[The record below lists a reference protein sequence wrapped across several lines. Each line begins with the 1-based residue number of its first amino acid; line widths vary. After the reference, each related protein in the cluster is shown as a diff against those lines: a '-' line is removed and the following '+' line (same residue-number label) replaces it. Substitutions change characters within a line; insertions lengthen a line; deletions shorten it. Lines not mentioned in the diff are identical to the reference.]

1 MLKSPDTMRTLAL
14 VMATIGVA
22 TTSGAQTPLTLDT
35 TFEHFMTPEWIEQWG
50 TGSFSVNDI
59 ALRPDGL
66 LLLTGN
72 RLRPPGDPSGGVVGG
87 GVLLVDEQG
96 DYVESPFNS
105 SSGGRITE
113 LPNGQYF
120 YGYKRWNATGER
132 DFSFGYPDLPFQGTS
147 DFHVYPDR
155 TVLVGGMFKIEEDGL
170 IEYGLIKV
178 DEWVEYD
185 PNFTARKIGP
195 GTSRIVDRIFPLNN
209 GQFLISGSFTTYEGE
224 FSGPII
230 RINADGTRDPGFYFP
245 SWKGEVYERYEQPDG
260 KLILGGRFFMNDF
273 PDTVKVVRVLPDGSL
288 DETFNNRV
296 DYRTGNVALSAMA
309 SGVNVLTP
317 LGDGRIVIG
326 GLFTQVD
333 GEPRGCIACIDTLGN
348 LLDCWAGG
356 GLIPESY
363 APSGFPYFGIA
374 GFKCLPNGDCY
385 IYGAYKG
392 FIDANGLHPRQCV
405 MSRIFM
411 PSTGVGEAENTT
423 GVLTVWPNPGVDLV
437 TVSIPR
443 TVGNG
448 LVRILDPT
456 GREVM
461 RRNVFR
467 THMELDVSG
476 LAEGTYVME
485 LRDAAGKRIATKW
498 IKQ

>member
-1 MLKSPDTMRTLAL
+1 MRTLTLL
-14 VMATIGVA
+14 VAIVGVA

-59 ALRPDGL
+59 ALRSDGL
-66 LLLTGN
+66 LLTTGN
-72 RLRPPGDPSGGVVGG
+72 RLRPPGGATGGGGG
-87 GVLLVDEQG
+87 GVLLVNENG

-105 SSGGRITE
+105 GSGGRITE

-178 DEWVEYD
+178 DEWGEYD

-230 RINADGTRDPGFYFP
+230 RINPDGTRDPGFYFP

-296 DYRTGNVALSAMA
+296 DYRTGTFSASAMA
-309 SGVNVLTP
+309 AGVNVLVP
-317 LGDGRIVIG
+317 LGDGRMVVG
-326 GLFTQVD
+326 GMFTHVD
-333 GEPRGCIACIDTLGN
+333 GEPRGSIACIDTLGD

-356 GLIPESY
+356 GLIPEGY
-363 APSGFPYFGIA
+363 TPGGGPYFGLA
-374 GFKCLPNGDCY
+374 GFKCLSNGDCY
-385 IYGAYKG
+385 IFGEYKG
-392 FIDANGLHPRQCV
+392 FIDANGLQHRQCI
-405 MSRIFM
+405 MSRIFV
-411 PSTGVGEAENTT
+411 PSTEVREFAVGQHMLE
-423 GVLTVWPNPGVDLV
+423 VWPNPAEDKLNVQLPAGIDNGTLK
-437 TVSIPR
+437 INDALGR
-443 TVGNG
+443 TVLRGMING
-448 LVRILDPT
+448 SRSEI
-456 GREVM
+456 
-461 RRNVFR
+461 
-467 THMELDVSG
+467 DVSN
-476 LAEGTYVME
+476 LALGTYFVE
-485 LRDAAGKRIATKW
+485 FATGSAGLWTAKW